1 MKKILSLALACI
13 MFVTAFASCAAK
25 DCTSHVDNNGD
36 GKCDNCG
43 KALTT
48 HLPSGDDDDVCT
60 SHVDN
65 DGDGSCDRCGVDMNE
80 AVEPVEPTEFT
91 VSFDTDGAGDIES
104 VVVKKGKKVA
114 MPSTPEKEGCV
125 FLGWYNG
132 DEKYDFDSKVTSDL
146 ALVAKWREKST
157 TEYEDF
163 TLYGDQLID
172 GLGYEGFSNISGGN
186 LENVSDGKVESFK
199 GKDNVLTFYATA
211 HYIDYGDGKGD
222 QKQNYSGGGI
232 YIDLA
237 DYVPN
242 GKIDAS
248 QKFTI
253 TVTLYQSQAQGYR
266 FGFAWGDGEKDKT
279 WYNLWKNAYDGKP
292 GWKTIVVTSDE
303 LHNMADDEDN
313 LYADKDVTGIYIG
326 LHNSATLAAIA
337 DFTITFDK

>member
-1 MKKILSLALACI
+1 MKKILSLALVCI
-13 MFVTAFASCAAK
+13 MLVTVLISCGSK
-25 DCTSHVDNNGD
+25 ECTSHADNNGD

-43 KALTT
+43 KMMSKPQT
-48 HLPSGDDDDVCT
+48 SDDDVCT
-60 SHVDN
+60 NHVDS
-65 DGDGSCDRCGVDMNE
+65 DGDGSCDRCGADMNKP
-80 AVEPVEPTEFT
+80 VEPVEPTEFT
-91 VSFDTDGAGDIES
+91 VSFDTDGAGEIDSIT
-104 VVVKKGKKVA
+104 VKKGKKA
-114 MPSTPEKEGCV
+114 TAPATPEKEGFF

-132 DEKYDFDSKVTSDL
+132 DEKYDFASKVTADL
-146 ALVAKWREKST
+146 TLKAKWREKSA

-172 GLGYEGFSNISGGN
+172 GLGYDKFVNISGGN
-186 LENVSDGKVESFK
+186 LANVSDGKVESFK

-232 YIDLA
+232 YIDFS

-253 TVTLYQSQAQGYR
+253 TVNLYQSQAQGYR
-266 FGFAWGDGEKDKT
+266 FGFAWGDSGKDKT
-279 WYNLWKNAYDGKP
+279 WYNLWKNAYDMKD

-303 LHNMADDEDN
+303 LHNMVDDKDGQ
-313 LYADKDVTGIYIG
+313 YVDKDVKGIYIG
-326 LHNSATLAAIA
+326 LHNSATLAAIS
-337 DFTITFDK
+337 DITISFDK